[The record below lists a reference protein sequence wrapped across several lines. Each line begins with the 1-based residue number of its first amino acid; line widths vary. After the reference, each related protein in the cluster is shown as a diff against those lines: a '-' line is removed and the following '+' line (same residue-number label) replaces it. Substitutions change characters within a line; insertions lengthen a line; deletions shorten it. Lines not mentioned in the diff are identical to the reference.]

1 MCPPAG
7 PTFITPLR
15 AKEAT
20 TMVVVGTDVHK
31 RTHTF
36 VAVDEVGRKLGEKV
50 VAATTAGHYKA
61 LVWARTEFGS
71 DLLWGIE
78 DCRNLSARLERDLL
92 SAGQPVVRV
101 APKLMAQSRASARTR
116 GKSDPIDALA
126 VAHAVLRHPDLPI
139 ASHDEVSRELK
150 LLVDRR
156 EDLVAQRTSTINRL
170 RQRVHELD
178 PAAEPQL
185 ACLHRERPRALLGQ
199 WLHTQAGL
207 LAELARDELA
217 DVTRLTG
224 AINALAE
231 RIGER
236 VRQAAP
242 ALLALPGCGEL
253 TAAKLVGET
262 AGITRF
268 KSEPAFAR
276 HSGVAPVPVWSGNT
290 AGRVRLTRSGNRQL
304 NTALHRI
311 AITQIRLHDSPG
323 HTYYR
328 KRLAAGNSS
337 TEALRCLKRRLARIV
352 YQRLHTDHR
361 THDQTTQ
368 ATAA

>member
-1 MCPPAG
+1 
-7 PTFITPLR
+7 
-15 AKEAT
+15 
-20 TMVVVGTDVHK
+20 MVVVGTDVHK

-50 VAATTAGHYKA
+50 VPATTAGHLKA
-61 LVWARTEFGS
+61 LAWARLEFGD

-92 SAGQPVVRV
+92 SASQQVVRV
-101 APKLMAQSRASARTR
+101 APKLMAQARASARTR

-139 ASHDEVSRELK
+139 AAHDEISRELK

-178 PAAEPQL
+178 PAAEPKL
-185 ACLHRERPRALLGQ
+185 ASLHREGPRVLLGE
-199 WLHTQAGL
+199 WLDIQNGL

-217 DVTRLTG
+217 DVTRLTEV
-224 AINALAE
+224 IDALAA
-231 RIGER
+231 RIGNT
-236 VRQAAP
+236 VRTVAP

-253 TAAKLVGET
+253 TAAKLVAET
-262 AGITRF
+262 AGVNRF
-268 KSEPAFAR
+268 TSEAAFAR
-276 HSGVAPVPVWSGNT
+276 HSGTAPVPVWSGNT

-304 NTALHRI
+304 NAALHRI
-311 AITQIRLHDSPG
+311 AITQIRLTTSSG
-323 HTYYR
+323 HAYYR
-328 KRLAAGNSS
+328 KRLATGNSK
-337 TEALRCLKRRLARIV
+337 TEALRCLKRRLARVV
-352 YQRLHTDHR
+352 YQRLRTD
-361 THDQTTQ
+361 DLTQ
-368 ATAA
+368 HHNDKPAAA